1 MSLNF
6 TAARARN
13 AGWRALLEQMPD
25 VDCVQFVD
33 GDCVIERGWLHAARE
48 FLAVNQDY
56 AVVGGRLRERF
67 PENSIY
73 NYMCDLEWDTPV
85 GEAKSCGGISMMRLD
100 ALKSIG
106 GFRSELIAGEEPE
119 LCVRL
124 RKAGWKIYRLQDN
137 MAWHDAAMTRFGQWW
152 RRTVRGGHAFAEG
165 AWLHGSTPERHWVKE
180 TTRAMFWGLAWPLV
194 VVILAW
200 WASSWALMLLLSY
213 PLQVARLSRHPGG
226 WRRALFLVLGKFAE
240 AWGALTFYKSLLFRQ
255 KRQLI
260 EYK

>member
-1 MSLNF
+1 MNTGLVAIGRNEGERLRACLESVLNELEHIVYVDSGSTDGSVELAKSMGVCVVELDMSLNF

-152 RRTVRGGHAFAEG
+152 
-165 AWLHGSTPERHWVKE
+165 
-180 TTRAMFWGLAWPLV
+180 
-194 VVILAW
+194 
-200 WASSWALMLLLSY
+200 
-213 PLQVARLSRHPGG
+213 
-226 WRRALFLVLGKFAE
+226 
-240 AWGALTFYKSLLFRQ
+240 
-255 KRQLI
+255 
-260 EYK
+260 